1 MAETSNIAA
10 LAERISK
17 DIFTWFKWRSR
28 PLHDINWECVL
39 EHHGKV
45 THPSDVVFHYEDPYT
60 GKVLYL
66 NTDLKSYQASSINK
80 AQIEKALES
89 LSLSVEC
96 ANISE
101 DWQRKFLLPHV
112 GSSEVMGLLFVYN
125 HDNRFD
131 KNFDILLGKIK
142 PSRLNIQ
149 EKNKIA
155 VFGPGTILNLLNIV
169 HDLKDL
175 VAEQQMTRY
184 DSYTFFYPDLVL
196 SKAHGDQWSHA
207 ASVEVLV
214 GPWIII
220 KHKGI
225 PEQQVKEGYL
235 IYYMRDGS
243 QVDEFVYFLDALSRF
258 QMLLGDEP
266 IRIRLVNAVDQ
277 AANNF
282 NIAKDK
288 YLMEW
293 GQDQQREKRL
303 KAISINSIPTRETSF
318 KLIEIGMREDE

>member
-28 PLHDINWECVL
+28 PLHDSNWECVL
-39 EHHGKV
+39 EHHDKR

-60 GKVLYL
+60 GKALYL
-66 NTDLKSYQASSINK
+66 NTDLKSYKASSISK
-80 AQIEKALES
+80 TQLEKALET

-96 ANISE
+96 ANISK
-101 DWQRKFLLPHV
+101 DWQGKFLLPHI
-112 GSSEVMGLLFVYN
+112 GSSEVMGLLFIYN
-125 HDNRFD
+125 HDN
-131 KNFDILLGKIK
+131 NFDGNFNNLLGKTK

-155 VFGPGTILNLLNIV
+155 VFGPGTIMSLFNIV

-175 VAEQQMTRY
+175 VAEQKMTRY
-184 DSYTFFYPDLVL
+184 DNYTFFYPDLVL

-207 ASVEVLV
+207 ASIELLV

-220 KHKGI
+220 KHKEI
-225 PEQQVKEGYL
+225 PDQIKEGYL

-243 QVDEFVYFLDALSRF
+243 KIDEFVYFLDALSRF
-258 QMLLGDEP
+258 QMLLSDEP
-266 IRIRLVNAVDQ
+266 IRIRLVNAVDD

-282 NIAKDK
+282 NIAKDR

-293 GQDQQREKRL
+293 GADLQREKRL
-303 KAISINSIPTRETSF
+303 SEISINSIPTRETSF
-318 KLIEIGMREDE
+318 NLVEIGMRG